1 MASGFSRETRT
12 NRISIL
18 AGSRTDTDMNM
29 TDPIRQTDDN
39 ARDLTRKLIDT
50 ARWAAL
56 STLDETGHPSASLV
70 SFALDMDRSPILLVS
85 ALSSHTVHLKHDPRC
100 SLLIGEPGK
109 GDPLAHPRVTISCKA
124 SFVARPSAENDRL
137 RPLYLKRQPKA
148 ELYIDFG
155 DFAFV
160 KLDMLSASLNGGF
173 GKAYRLT
180 HDDLI

>member
-1 MASGFSRETRT
+1 MTV
-12 NRISIL
+12 
-18 AGSRTDTDMNM
+18 
-29 TDPIRQTDDN
+29 TDPIRPTDET
-39 ARDLTRKLIDT
+39 ARNLAKSLLDG

-70 SFALDMDRSPILLVS
+70 SFALDQGRAPVLLVS

-100 SLLIGEPGK
+100 ALLVGEPGK

-124 SFVARPSAENDRL
+124 QFVARPSGENDRL
-137 RPLYLKRQPKA
+137 RPLYLARQPKA

-155 DFAFV
+155 DFTFV
-160 KLDMLSASLNGGF
+160 KLEILSASLNGGF

-180 HDDLI
+180 PDDLR

>member
-1 MASGFSRETRT
+1 MTA
-12 NRISIL
+12 
-18 AGSRTDTDMNM
+18 
-29 TDPIRQTDDN
+29 TDPIRPTDEN
-39 ARDLTRKLIDT
+39 ARNLAKSLLDG

-70 SFALDMDRSPILLVS
+70 SFALDQDRSPVLLVS
-85 ALSSHTVHLKHDPRC
+85 ALSSHTAHLRRDPRC
-100 SLLIGEPGK
+100 ALLVGEPGK

-124 SFVARPSAENDRL
+124 SFVARPGAENDRL
-137 RPLYLKRQPKA
+137 RPLYLLRQPKA

-155 DFAFV
+155 DFTFV

-180 HDDLI
+180 RDDLV